1 MPIVWLTGITT
12 LVLFAGI
19 AWFIAPLYP
28 GVIMLELA
36 YTPKSFGTI
45 VHAWPAE
52 YLQRYRDFLHFNFP
66 LLISYGAFGYLFASQ
81 SPLFSRYPAAWRRL
95 IIWALPVAA
104 AFGAVENALH
114 LWLTAA
120 PRFGVPLV
128 YAVSAACAASKWII
142 VAAFTLAVLH
152 ALSRDEG

>member
-1 MPIVWLTGITT
+1 MPIVWLTGIAT

-19 AWFIAPLYP
+19 VWFIAPLYP

-52 YLQRYRDFLHFNFP
+52 YLQRYRDFLLFNFP
-66 LLISYGAFGYLFASQ
+66 LLISYGTFGYLFASR
-81 SPLFSRYPAAWRRL
+81 SPLFSRYPAAWRTL
-95 IIWALPVAA
+95 IVWALPVAA
-104 AFGAVENALH
+104 AFGAVEYALH

-128 YAVSAACAASKWII
+128 YAVSAACAAFKWII
-142 VAAFTLAVLH
+142 AAAFILAALH
-152 ALSRDEG
+152 ALSRDED